1 MQKKEVTTIPTPKLG
16 SESQKKNVDR
26 ILVRD
31 YLKLIEIG
39 AFQSEYKVKQRVSFN
54 VSLEVKPQNFPL
66 HDNVDYVLSYDNI
79 IEIIDEEVDCGRVDL
94 LETLAE
100 HVALSCLGLE
110 GVLEATVRIEKL
122 DKGAGKLGVEIV
134 RRSSEAAQNL
144 WKNRHYRKR
153 ELNVQKRIPNSGLLF
168 VTNSIFKS
176 DFQEDLKAFLSISK
190 KSWVIC
196 FSEILDIF
204 LEYSGDA
211 NDLKI
216 RLMAMSQ
223 SAIKFQGQNP
233 EWPLAR
239 SMTEVSFLLKNRK
252 SCLWCPK
259 IDLVS
264 SEVYRSLENS
274 FSYSLA
280 ADLAKNLLFT
290 DMYVLSNDKQA
301 IFLKNKFLPS
311 GLKVKIIKI

>member
-1 MQKKEVTTIPTPKLG
+1 MQKKEYAAISAPKLG
-16 SESQKKNVDR
+16 SEPQRKNIDR

-31 YLKLIEIG
+31 YLQLIEIG

-54 VSLEVKPQNFPL
+54 VSLEVKPQSFPL
-66 HDNVDYVLSYDNI
+66 HDNVDCVLSYDNI
-79 IEIIDEEVDCGRVDL
+79 IDIINEEVKGGRVDL

-134 RRSSEAAQNL
+134 RRSSETAKNL
-144 WKNRHYRKR
+144 LRSRHYRKR
-153 ELNVQKRIPNSGLLF
+153 EANVQKRVPNSGLLF
-168 VTNSIFKS
+168 VSSSIF
-176 DFQEDLKAFLSISK
+176 QGDLKDELKDFLLKTK

-196 FSEILDIF
+196 FSEIFDRF
-204 LEYSGDA
+204 LQYTGNT

-216 RLMAMSQ
+216 RLMAISQ
-223 SAIKFQGQNP
+223 SAIKFQGEHP

-239 SMTEVSFLLKNRK
+239 SITEVSFLLKNK
-252 SCLWCPK
+252 NSCLWCPK
-259 IDLVS
+259 IDLVG
-264 SEVYRSLENS
+264 SELYRSLENS

-280 ADLAKNLLFT
+280 ADLARNLLFT
-290 DMYVLSNDKQA
+290 DMYILSNDQQA
-301 IFLKNKFLPS
+301 ISLKNRFLPANI
-311 GLKVKIIKI
+311 KVKEIKN